1 MGADAGQIDALD
13 LSLFGNVRVDYF
25 DDGKQITVSGFR
37 LEPFKDHFQTLGFK
51 RCANGWIADIDQDDP
66 EKIKDNLMEKVVSSV
81 SGSHA
86 GGGRFGNFKP
96 LPPTTGVFPSRVER
110 GPSEAPPRPHFPA
123 GVSAAAGSTKYQIE
137 QQQTGGD

>member
-37 LEPFKDHFQTLGFK
+37 LEPFKEHFQTLGFK

-66 EKIKDNLMEKVVSSV
+66 EKIKDNLMDLCDHKQAEFVVRHS
-81 SGSHA
+81 
-86 GGGRFGNFKP
+86 
-96 LPPTTGVFPSRVER
+96 
-110 GPSEAPPRPHFPA
+110 
-123 GVSAAAGSTKYQIE
+123 IE
-137 QQQTGGD
+137 EMQCHSCKKD